1 MIPGYAAPKASRAS
15 RACAFKCVCLLVVEG
30 VDSMPDRQTCWLVE
44 RTFIE
49 PAGISHTPRHGRE
62 SEPSSQL
69 KNQALRR
76 VRGAV
81 VSAALGTQFLCVSF
95 EIALPSDMSR
105 SNGTFANCSIRLTE
119 IRWLNR

>member
-1 MIPGYAAPKASRAS
+1 MPG
-15 RACAFKCVCLLVVEG
+15 
-30 VDSMPDRQTCWLVE
+30 RQTFWLVE

-49 PAGISHTPRHGRE
+49 PAGISHPPRHGRE
-62 SEPSSQL
+62 SEPSSQR

-81 VSAALGTQFLCVSF
+81 ASAALGTQFLCVTF
-95 EIALPSDMSR
+95 EIALPSVMSR

-119 IRWLNR
+119 MSWPNR